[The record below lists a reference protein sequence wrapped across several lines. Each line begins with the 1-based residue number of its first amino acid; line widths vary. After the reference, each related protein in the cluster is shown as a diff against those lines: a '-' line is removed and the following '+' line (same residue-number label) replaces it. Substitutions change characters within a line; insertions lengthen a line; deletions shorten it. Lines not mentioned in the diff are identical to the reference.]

1 MSPTPPTTPNR
12 GEPLIRDRGDACPG
26 ALRLHPADDGGLAR
40 LRLPAGL
47 LTSHQVEVL
56 ASAAESLGDGRVT
69 VTSRGNVELRGLGE
83 GCGAELADR
92 LAEAGLLPSDT
103 HERVR
108 NIVASPTAGLDGL
121 GHADVQLWA
130 RELDALLCAEPWTAA
145 LSGRFLFALDDGRG
159 DVAGLGGDV
168 TLIAAGPWADDARTT
183 GGSPM
188 PGETGAP
195 AGGSPARGETGA
207 STASS
212 PAPGDTGTSTASS
225 PAPGETGAPAA
236 LSPSPGGARASVG
249 GLAGSAPRAADALLY
264 VGGQAFRVAGGDAPR
279 AALAAADA
287 FLRAARAAGNGAWRV
302 KELPGAGATGAEAV
316 DAFGA
321 KELPGVRPA
330 DSPGAGAG
338 TADAPGAGALL
349 DLAAAL
355 TRAGIDARPVVP
367 APPLPH
373 RAPPAPGLLGSDAL
387 HVLAPLGRMT
397 AAQLRALLPADEV
410 RLTPWRGAV
419 VVGSPRTRLP
429 ELDAAGLITR
439 PDDPRVGVGACTG
452 RPGCAKSLAD
462 VRADAVPGAPGVPVH
477 FSGCE
482 RRCGHPQGAPGTW
495 VDVVATAEGTYLV
508 DGRPTPRNSLTEA
521 VATARTTR

>member
-1 MSPTPPTTPNR
+1 MLAAMPPTPPTTPNR
-12 GEPLIRDRGDACPG
+12 GEALIRDRGDACPG

-47 LTSHQVEVL
+47 LTAHQVESL
-56 ASAAESLGDGRVT
+56 ASAAESLGDGRVA
-69 VTSRGNVELRGLGE
+69 VTSRGNVELRGLDG

-92 LAEAGLLPSDT
+92 LTEAGLLPSST

-130 RELDALLCAEPWTAA
+130 RELDALLCAAPWTAA

-159 DVAGLGGDV
+159 DVARLGGDV
-168 TLIAAGPWADDARTT
+168 TLIA
-183 GGSPM
+183 GGRSV
-188 PGETGAP
+188 
-195 AGGSPARGETGA
+195 RLRV
-207 STASS
+207 
-212 PAPGDTGTSTASS
+212 GD
-225 PAPGETGAPAA
+225 
-236 LSPSPGGARASVG
+236 RV
-249 GLAGSAPRAADALLY
+249 
-264 VGGQAFRVAGGDAPR
+264 FRVATADAPR
-279 AALAAADA
+279 AALAAAGA
-287 FLRAARAAGNGAWRV
+287 FLEAARDAGNGAWRV
-302 KELPGAGATGAEAV
+302 RELPQGQQ
-316 DAFGA
+316 
-321 KELPGVRPA
+321 P
-330 DSPGAGAG
+330 
-338 TADAPGAGALL
+338 

-355 TRAGIDARPVVP
+355 ARAGVDAHPVVP

-373 RAPPAPGLLGSDAL
+373 AAPPRPGPLGGNAL
-387 HVLAPLGRMT
+387 HVLAPLGRLT

-419 VVGSPRTRLP
+419 VVGASRTRLP
-429 ELDAAGLITR
+429 ALDAAGLITR
-439 PDDPRVGVGACTG
+439 PDDPWVGVGACTG

-462 VRADAVPGAPGVPVH
+462 VRADAVPGAPGLPVH

-495 VDVVATAEGTYLV
+495 VDVLATAEGTYLV
-508 DGRPTPRNSLTEA
+508 DGRPTPRTSLTEA

>member
-1 MSPTPPTTPNR
+1 MPPTTPPAPDQ

-26 ALRLHPADDGGLAR
+26 ALRLHPADDGRLAR

-47 LTSHQVEVL
+47 MTPRQVEVL

-92 LAEAGLLPSDT
+92 LAEAGLLPSTT

-168 TLIAAGPWADDARTT
+168 TLIAEAGP
-183 GGSPM
+183 S
-188 PGETGAP
+188 
-195 AGGSPARGETGA
+195 AGGAGMPSAGGA
-207 STASS
+207 GMSS
-212 PAPGDTGTSTASS
+212 DPAPGAS
-225 PAPGETGAPAA
+225 GA
-236 LSPSPGGARASVG
+236 LVC
-249 GLAGSAPRAADALLY
+249 
-264 VGGQAFRVAGGDAPR
+264 VGGQAFRVAGADAPR

-287 FLRAARAAGNGAWRV
+287 FLRAAQAAGNGAWRV
-302 KELPGAGATGAEAV
+302 R
-316 DAFGA
+316 
-321 KELPGVRPA
+321 ELPGV
-330 DSPGAGAG
+330 AGAG
-338 TADAPGAGALL
+338 TTDRVPADGPADGPADHPGLDPHATTDNPTGHPAPDTYATRRPAPEGPVDAAGATRRPAPEGRVDAAGAAPVTPL
-349 DLAAAL
+349 DLTAAFA
-355 TRAGIDARPVVP
+355 RAGIDARAVVP
-367 APPLPH
+367 APPLP
-373 RAPPAPGLLGSDAL
+373 RVAPPAAGALGGRAL
-387 HVLAPLGRMT
+387 HVLAPLGRLT

-410 RLTPWRGAV
+410 RLTPWRGVV
-419 VVGSPRTRLP
+419 VVGASDERLP

-439 PDDPRVGVGACTG
+439 PTDPWAGVGACTG

-462 VRADAVPGAPGVPVH
+462 VRADATPGLGGLPVH

-482 RRCGHPQGAPGTW
+482 RRCGHPQGHAW
-495 VDVVATAEGTYLV
+495 VDVVAVADGGYLV
-508 DGRPTPRNSLTEA
+508 DGRPTPRTDLPHA
-521 VATARTTR
+521 VAAARTPTR